1 MLGSVLSP
9 LQTSVVG
16 LRKQECSHLI
26 EMQCLS
32 LKTALYVQAVVLM
45 VTVIMLMVAVGM
57 VSTLIYLHI
66 YCTCTHIHTHS
77 LIYIHLHTHFHMHT
91 LTHYMHTLIC
101 TRPHILIHTLPY
113 TTRSTCTCMC
123 MQHLL
128 FIAIIT
134 FRGRQWWPWRVW
146 WPGGQYQP
154 GRQKSRQ
161 WWRLCWWFRCW
172 RQRFQF

>member
-45 VTVIMLMVAVGM
+45 VTVIMLMVTVGM

-66 YCTCTHIHTHS
+66 SYMHAHSCTHSHHSPAHTVTCTLSHTTCIHS
-77 LIYIHLHTHFHMHT
+77 SA
-91 LTHYMHTLIC
+91 
-101 TRPHILIHTLPY
+101 LIHTYL
-113 TTRSTCTCMC
+113 STHSHT
-123 MQHLL
+123 QQEAHVRARNVFYPLL
-128 FIAIIT
+128 LT
-134 FRGRQWWPWRVW
+134 FRGRQW
-146 WPGGQYQP
+146 
-154 GRQKSRQ
+154 
-161 WWRLCWWFRCW
+161 
-172 RQRFQF
+172 